1 MSTTIKTP
9 SERLFSKYCNYFSNK
24 RLFFTSSIEEGVY
37 SITLFDLDKM
47 ETDQLIHQFVRHFR
61 LHRIS
66 SPSPEKSAA

>member
-1 MSTTIKTP
+1 
-9 SERLFSKYCNYFSNK
+9 
-24 RLFFTSSIEEGVY
+24 
-37 SITLFDLDKM
+37 M